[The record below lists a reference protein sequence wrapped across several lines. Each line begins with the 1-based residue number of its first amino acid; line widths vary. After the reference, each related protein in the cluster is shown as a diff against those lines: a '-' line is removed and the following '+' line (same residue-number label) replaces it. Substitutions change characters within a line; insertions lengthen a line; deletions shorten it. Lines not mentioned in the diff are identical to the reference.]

1 MLKTAFIK
9 PRAAPARIN
18 LKLKDRAKP
27 PKVKITPLRY
37 FIKGNS
43 TWNAQS
49 AGQALWAHAQAWALW
64 QKPAAATP

>member
-9 PRAAPARIN
+9 PRVASARVN
-18 LKLKDRAKP
+18 LELKNSVKP

-37 FIKGNS
+37 FKGNT

-49 AGQALWAHAQAWALW
+49 AGQALWAHAQAWVLW
-64 QKPAAATP
+64 QKPAAAIRW